1 MKKEDF
7 LWVEK
12 YRPSTI
18 QECVLPSVLK
28 DTFQEYVDN
37 GDFPNL
43 LLSGSA
49 GTGKTTVARALCNEL
64 DLDYII
70 INGSNEGRSID
81 VLRTTIQNYVT
92 TVSFTGK
99 PKVVILDE
107 ADYLNVNSV
116 QPALRNFMEEF
127 SSNARFILTANYAN
141 KIIPPLHSRTS
152 VVEFKFKNSDKPK
165 LMAQMMKRLVNILKL
180 EQVNV
185 EDNAIIAKLIE
196 KHYPDNRRII
206 NELQR
211 HSSSGNLTNAA
222 LAIVGSSNIDTLK
235 DALKNKNFKEMRQ
248 WVGENSDQEPD
259 VIIRNI
265 YELVLPDLKHASIPE
280 AVVMMSEYLHK
291 LAFATDPEIHL
302 TAFFAEFMVT
312 VEWKQYVE

>member
-1 MKKEDF
+1 MKNNF

-18 QECVLPSVLK
+18 QECVLPSNLK
-28 DTFQEYVDN
+28 NTFQEYVDQ

-43 LLSGSA
+43 LLSGTA

-64 DLDYII
+64 DLDYIV

-92 TVSFTGK
+92 TVSFTGR

-152 VVEFKFKNSDKPK
+152 VIEFKIKKSDKPK
-165 LMAQMMKRLVNILKL
+165 LMGQIMKRLINILNT
-180 EQVNV
+180 EGV
-185 EDNAIIAKLIE
+185 EVENNSIVAKLIE

-211 HSSSGNLTNAA
+211 HSSGGALNLSVIGDVGNSNLDD
-222 LAIVGSSNIDTLK
+222 LIVHLK
-235 DALKNKNFKEMRQ
+235 GKDFKEMRR

-259 VIIRNI
+259 ILIRSVYEQSLDLLAPASVPEVI
-265 YELVLPDLKHASIPE
+265 
-280 AVVMMSEYLHK
+280 VMMSEYLHK
-291 LAFATDPEIHL
+291 FAFASDPEIHL
-302 TAFFAEFMVT
+302 VAFFAEMMVT
-312 VEWKQYVE
+312 AEWKNG

>member
-1 MKKEDF
+1 MKEEF

-12 YRPSTI
+12 YRPCTI
-18 QECVLPSVLK
+18 QECVLPSTLK
-28 DTFQEYVDN
+28 DTFQEYVN
-37 GDFPNL
+37 QGDFPNL
-43 LLSGSA
+43 LLSGSQ

-64 DLDYII
+64 DLDYLV

-92 TVSFTGK
+92 TVSLNGK

-152 VVEFKFKNSDKPK
+152 VIEFKIKNSDKPK
-165 LMAQMMKRLVNILKL
+165 LMAQMMKRIVEILKT
-180 EQVNV
+180 EDVAV

-196 KHYPDNRRII
+196 KHYPDNRRIL
-206 NELQR
+206 NEIQR
-211 HSSSGNLTNAA
+211 HSSGNNLSISVLGIVGDGNLDELVN
-222 LAIVGSSNIDTLK
+222 SLK
-235 DALKNKNFKEMRQ
+235 SKDFTAMRK
-248 WVGENSDQEPD
+248 WVGTNSDQEPD
-259 VIIRNI
+259 VVIKNI
-265 YELVLPDLKHASIPE
+265 YNITMSELESSSIPE
-280 AVVMMSEYLHK
+280 IVVMMSEYLHK

-302 TAFFAEFMVT
+302 VAFFAELMVT
-312 VEWKQYVE
+312 AEWKNV

>member
-1 MKKEDF
+1 MNKEDF

-12 YRPSTI
+12 FRPTKISD
-18 QECVLPSVLK
+18 CVLPSGIK
-28 DTFQEYVDN
+28 DTFQEYVDQ

-64 DLDYII
+64 DLDYLV

-92 TVSFTGK
+92 TVSLSGK

-141 KIIPPLHSRTS
+141 KIIPPLHSRCS
-152 VVEFKFKNSDKPK
+152 VVEFKIKNSDKPK
-165 LMAQMMKRLVNILKL
+165 LMGQMMMRLVNILKD
-180 EQVNV
+180 ENVEV
-185 EDNAIIAKLIE
+185 EDNAIVAKVIE
-196 KHYPDNRRII
+196 KHFPDNRRIL

-211 HSSSGNLTNAA
+211 HSSGGTLSLSV
-222 LAIVGSSNIDTLK
+222 LANVESSDTDTLLSYIKGK
-235 DALKNKNFKEMRQ
+235 DFKEMRK

-259 VIIRNI
+259 RIIKDI
-265 YELVLPDLKHASIPE
+265 YNKSLDKLAPASVPE
-280 AVVMMSEYLHK
+280 IIVMMSEYLHK

-302 TAFFAEFMVT
+302 VAFFAEMMVT
-312 VEWKQYVE
+312 AEWK

>member
-1 MKKEDF
+1 MKNNF

-18 QECVLPSVLK
+18 QECVLPSNLK
-28 DTFQEYVDN
+28 NTFQEYVDQ

-43 LLSGSA
+43 LLSGTA

-64 DLDYII
+64 DLDYIV

-81 VLRTTIQNYVT
+81 VLRTTIQNYIT
-92 TVSFTGK
+92 TVSFTGR

-152 VVEFKFKNSDKPK
+152 VIEFKIKKSDKPK
-165 LMAQMMKRLVNILKL
+165 LMGQIMKRLINILNT
-180 EQVNV
+180 EGV
-185 EDNAIIAKLIE
+185 EVENNSIVAKLIE

-211 HSSSGNLTNAA
+211 HSSGGALNLSVIGDVGNSNLDD
-222 LAIVGSSNIDTLK
+222 LIVHLK
-235 DALKNKNFKEMRQ
+235 GKDFKEMRR

-259 VIIRNI
+259 ILIRSVYEQSLDLLAPASVPEVI
-265 YELVLPDLKHASIPE
+265 
-280 AVVMMSEYLHK
+280 VMMSEYLHK
-291 LAFATDPEIHL
+291 FAFASDPEIHL
-302 TAFFAEFMVT
+302 VAFFAEMMVT
-312 VEWKQYVE
+312 AEWKNG